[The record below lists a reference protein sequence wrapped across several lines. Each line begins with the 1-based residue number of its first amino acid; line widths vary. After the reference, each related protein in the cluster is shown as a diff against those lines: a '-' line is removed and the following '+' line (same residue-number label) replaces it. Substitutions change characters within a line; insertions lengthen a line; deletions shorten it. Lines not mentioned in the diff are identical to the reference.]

1 MSGTAGMV
9 SEAAGRLFADEVDR
23 SVREQAA
30 AGAWPDR
37 LWRAIEAA
45 GLTRPMVPEHR
56 GGHGADWESA
66 YEIARA
72 AGRHALPAPL
82 ADTMIGSWL
91 LDQARLPVPAGPIV
105 LASDGATLH
114 LARDGDGWMLRGVLA
129 RVPWG
134 RFPVTVVTAVG
145 HAGVGHVAAFESG
158 RARATPAANL
168 AGEPRDRLAI
178 DGAAVAV
185 APFPSVPDIRHLGAA
200 VRAAQ
205 MAGAASAVL
214 EMAVRYAG
222 ERVQFGRPI
231 ARFQAIRNQ
240 IARLAAE
247 VAAADCAARAAFA
260 ALAQAG
266 GDVPAA
272 MAKLTANRAAAVAI
286 AVGHQVHGAIGFT
299 LEYPLHPCTR
309 RLMAWR
315 SEFGG
320 ESAWAA
326 ELGTAAL
333 AQGQA
338 LWAWMADSGW

>member
-1 MSGTAGMV
+1 MSGTAQMV
-9 SEAAGRLFADEVDR
+9 AETVGRLLADEVDR
-23 SVREQAA
+23 SVREQAE

-37 LWRAIEAA
+37 LWRAVEAA

-82 ADTMIGSWL
+82 ADTVIGSWL

-105 LASDGATLH
+105 LAPDGATLH

-134 RFPVTVVTAVG
+134 RFPLTVVTAVG
-145 HAGVGHVAAFESG
+145 HAGVGYVAAFDSG
-158 RARATPAANL
+158 QTRPIPAANL
-168 AGEPRDRLAI
+168 AGEPRDHLTI

-185 APFPSVPDIRHLGAA
+185 APFPALPDIRHLGAA
-200 VRAAQ
+200 MRAAQ
-205 MAGAASAVL
+205 MAGAADAVL
-214 EMAVRYAG
+214 DMAVRYAG

-231 ARFQAIRNQ
+231 ERFQAVRIQ

-247 VAAADCAARAAFA
+247 AAAADCAARAAFA
-260 ALAQAG
+260 ALARGG

-272 MAKLTANRAAAVAI
+272 MAKLTANRAAAVVI

-299 LEYPLHPCTR
+299 LEYPLHPHTR

-315 SEFGG
+315 SEFG
-320 ESAWAA
+320 SDAAWAA
-326 ELGTAAL
+326 ELGAAAL
-333 AQGQA
+333 AQGKG
-338 LWAWMADSGW
+338 LWAWMADGGW